1 MGAQIKADVD
11 EGKDADA
18 AAVARWSELSSG
30 YQTVK
35 AVMEEHG
42 DVDRAQ
48 LYHRY
53 EVESRLQKPTARR
66 SEKVAAWLYKA
77 ASDYGASIARP
88 PLALFALWVI
98 FAGAYILLAYF
109 AGTLDL
115 GSFRVGAPL
124 APDVKDALS
133 LSFKNA
139 LLNLD
144 SFGGTGLTLADT
156 SQRMFGTG
164 WISGLARFFGAMQTF
179 LSLILAFLFGLAVR
193 RKFQIR

>member
-1 MGAQIKADVD
+1 MRDAHKQRFADASKAVRAQIKADV
-11 EGKDADA
+11 ERGEDADA

-53 EVESRLQKPTARR
+53 EIESRLQKPTARR

-98 FAGAYILLAYF
+98 FAGAYILLAHF

-115 GSFRVGAPL
+115 GSC
-124 APDVKDALS
+124 
-133 LSFKNA
+133 
-139 LLNLD
+139 LLY
-144 SFGGTGLTLADT
+144 T
-156 SQRMFGTG
+156 SPSPRDRG
-164 WISGLARFFGAMQTF
+164 
-179 LSLILAFLFGLAVR
+179 
-193 RKFQIR
+193 